1 MLRSGPPDKIID
13 MVGEGTFGKV
23 LSCWDRTAR
32 RMVAIK
38 VVRDIKKYQEA
49 AEIEID
55 VLKRLARHDP
65 TNTRCIHT
73 HARSPSADRFNS
85 FLCHLRS
92 TSRCIKLERSFMI
105 GGHTCLVFP
114 LLGKSLYE
122 FLKSNR
128 FSPFPIHQ
136 IRALAY
142 QLLYSIACTYQRLLL
157 VYR

>member
-73 HARSPSADRFNS
+73 LARRLQGVLTPSYAIFDRPADASNS
-85 FLCHLRS
+85 NVPS
-92 TSRCIKLERSFMI
+92 
-105 GGHTCLVFP
+105 
-114 LLGKSLYE
+114 
-122 FLKSNR
+122 
-128 FSPFPIHQ
+128 
-136 IRALAY
+136 
-142 QLLYSIACTYQRLLL
+142 
-157 VYR
+157 